1 MFVVTGGGGFIGSNI
16 VAALDEK
23 QAGAVV
29 VCDRLGDGDKWR
41 NIAKRELADIVM
53 PEHLMAF
60 LDANRNAIKAVF
72 HMGAISSTTEANAD
86 LIIASNFK
94 LSLDIWS
101 WCAAHDVRLIYA
113 SSAATYGDGSQGF
126 DDDASPAALARLR
139 PLNSYG
145 WSKHLFDRRVA
156 RLVAD
161 GAATPP
167 QWVGLKFFNV
177 YGPNEYHKDEMQSV
191 AAQIHPRAMAGKAA
205 QLFKSHHPDYTDG
218 GQMRDFV
225 WIEDCV
231 DIALW
236 FLDNPQVSG
245 LFNCGTGEA
254 RSFADLAAAVYHAL
268 GKEPLIEYRPTPE
281 AIRTRYQY
289 FTEAAMD
296 RLFTAGFSRDRLTSL
311 EDGVTQYVQGYL
323 SGPDPYR

>member
-1 MFVVTGGGGFIGSNI
+1 MYVVTGGAGFIGSNI

-23 QAGAVV
+23 RPGAVV
-29 VCDRLGDGDKWR
+29 VCDRLGNGDKWR
-41 NIAKRELADIVM
+41 NIAKRELADIVA
-53 PEHLMAF
+53 PENLMDF
-60 LDANRNAIKAVF
+60 LDANRDAIEMVF
-72 HMGAISSTTEANAD
+72 HMGAVSSTTETDAD
-86 LIIASNFK
+86 LIVDANFK
-94 LSLDIWS
+94 LSLAIWS
-101 WCAAHDVRLIYA
+101 WCAAHGVRLVYA
-113 SSAATYGDGSQGF
+113 SSAATYGDGGQGF
-126 DDDASPAALARLR
+126 DDDTSLDALSQLR
-139 PLNSYG
+139 PLNPYG

-156 RLVAD
+156 RLAAD
-161 GAATPP
+161 GAAAPP

-177 YGPNEYHKDEMQSV
+177 YGPNEYHKDDMKSV
-191 AAQIHPRAMAGKAA
+191 VAQIYPEAAEGRAAH
-205 QLFKSHHPDYTDG
+205 LFKSHHPDYTDG

-254 RSFADLAAAVYHAL
+254 RSFVDLASAVYHAL
-268 GKEPLIEYRPTPE
+268 GKEPIIVYRPTPE
-281 AIRTRYQY
+281 AIRERYQY

-296 RLFTAGFSRDRLTSL
+296 RLFAAGYPRDRITSL
-311 EDGVTQYVQGYL
+311 EDGITQYVQGYL